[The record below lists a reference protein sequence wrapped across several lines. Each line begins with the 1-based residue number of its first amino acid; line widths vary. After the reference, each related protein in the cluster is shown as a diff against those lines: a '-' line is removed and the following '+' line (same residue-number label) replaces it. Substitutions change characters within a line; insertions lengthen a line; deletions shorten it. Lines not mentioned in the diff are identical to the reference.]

1 MGMNMTMKQ
10 VIACN
15 TAIHTAGAAAAAVGG
30 GLAQIPGSDSVPIV
44 TIQTMMVVSL
54 AKIFGKDLA
63 EGAARAVVST
73 GLSTMVGRGF
83 SQLLIG
89 WLPGV
94 GNVIN
99 ASTAAVVTETL
110 GWIVVGELCE
120 GRL

>member
-15 TAIHTAGAAAAAVGG
+15 TAIHTAGAAAAVGG

-83 SQLLIG
+83 HSY
-89 WLPGV
+89 
-94 GNVIN
+94 
-99 ASTAAVVTETL
+99 
-110 GWIVVGELCE
+110 
-120 GRL
+120 